1 MKLKRKSFSEIS
13 ESSPGGVSY
22 HTAQVT
28 SEYILDPVENVI
40 YKIEDSPINDV
51 KAVKKNTGRV
61 KSVIKPINDYIKYK
75 RKKRSEKKSKSFSS
89 IGIEKLFGRSFLGRG
104 PRFKT
109 NLSNVGYNQNPR
121 TEPRSFMPG
130 HATQRKINK
139 STTPIIE
146 SLPKIVS
153 TPKVQKQIT
162 NKNLPI
168 VVATPSKNIED
179 GIKRVSRKNLNK
191 KILAGTLIALGTGGT
206 ILAATKKDKE
216 DKD

>member
-1 MKLKRKSFSEIS
+1 M
-13 ESSPGGVSY
+13 
-22 HTAQVT
+22 
-28 SEYILDPVENVI
+28 
-40 YKIEDSPINDV
+40 
-51 KAVKKNTGRV
+51 
-61 KSVIKPINDYIKYK
+61 
-75 RKKRSEKKSKSFSS
+75 
-89 IGIEKLFGRSFLGRG
+89 GRG

-130 HATQRKINK
+130 HATQRKVNK

-146 SLPKIVS
+146 SSPKIVS
-153 TPKVQKQIT
+153 TPRVQKQVT

-191 KILAGTLIALGTGGT
+191 KILAGTLVALGTGGT

-216 DKD
+216 D